1 MPEKLINVN
10 FVDSLNSLNTLKMYL
25 NKTVNAHEK
34 LIKSIIND
42 FTKHKMLFNYFLFLI
57 YWILVKQNDRF
68 MTSLSIKCILLKQI
82 L

>member
-34 LIKSIIND
+34 LIKSIIKD

-57 YWILVKQNDRF
+57 Y
-68 MTSLSIKCILLKQI
+68 
-82 L
+82 